1 MVVSAQMPDWKT
13 VRVRQELL
21 EAVEKTIERDQ
32 NQSISQ
38 FVSEAIQMH
47 LDELR
52 KKREQIVEK
61 KIEYPVIRDRLLY
74 TPHHM
79 WAMVTPEG
87 NIRVGLSDYA
97 QKLMD
102 GISGVQ
108 ISQIGSQVQK
118 EKPFGLVETWMF
130 KFDLYSPVAG
140 KITRLNKA
148 VQEEPTIINRHPYEA
163 GWIAEIR
170 PDNLV
175 ALQEEL
181 RELMKPEQYKT
192 WVSKL
197 QSRARGI

>member
-1 MVVSAQMPDWKT
+1 MSEWRT

-21 EAVEKTIERDQ
+21 EAVERTLKPSQ
-32 NQSISQ
+32 NQSVSQ

-47 LDELR
+47 LDELK
-52 KKREQIVEK
+52 KKRERTFEK
-61 KIEYPVIRDRLLY
+61 SIEYPTIRDRLLY
-74 TPHHM
+74 SSHHM

-87 NIRVGLSDYA
+87 NIRVGVSDYA

-102 GISGVQ
+102 EISSVQ

-130 KFDLYSPVAG
+130 KFELHSPVTG
-140 KITRLNKA
+140 KIIRLNKA
-148 VQEEPTIINRHPYEA
+148 IQEEHMIINKDPYEA
-163 GWIAEIR
+163 RWMAEIK
-170 PDNLV
+170 PDNRV
-175 ALQEEL
+175 ALEEEL

-197 QSRARGI
+197 QSRAKGI

>member
-1 MVVSAQMPDWKT
+1 MSEWRT

-21 EAVEKTIERDQ
+21 EAVERTIKGS
-32 NQSISQ
+32 QSRSVSE

-47 LDELR
+47 LGELK
-52 KKREQIVEK
+52 KKREKTFEK
-61 KIEYPVIRDRLLY
+61 SIECPMIRDRLLY

-118 EKPFGLVETWMF
+118 EKPCGLVETWMF
-130 KFDLYSPVAG
+130 KFDLYSPVVG
-140 KITRLNKA
+140 KIIKLNKA
-148 VQEEPTIINRHPYEA
+148 IQEEPTIINKDPYEA
-163 GWIAEIR
+163 GWVAEIK

-175 ALQEEL
+175 ALEEEL
-181 RELMKPEQYKT
+181 RELMKPEQYRT

-197 QSRARGI
+197 QSRVKGI

>member
-1 MVVSAQMPDWKT
+1 MSEWRT
-13 VRVRQELL
+13 VRIRQELL
-21 EAVEKTIERDQ
+21 EAVEKTLEPNQ

-52 KKREQIVEK
+52 KKREQTFEK
-61 KIEYPVIRDRLLY
+61 TIEYPVIRDRLLY

-108 ISQIGSQVQK
+108 MSQVGSHVQK

-130 KFDLYSPVAG
+130 KFDLYSPVVG

-148 VQEEPTIINRHPYEA
+148 VQENPTIINKDPYEA
-163 GWIAEIR
+163 GWVAEIR

-175 ALQEEL
+175 ALEEEL
-181 RELMKPEQYKT
+181 RELMKPDQYKT

-197 QSRARGI
+197 QSRLKGI